1 MIDFFVNS
9 FLPVAIL
16 IFLGFIA
23 AKKSFFNY
31 SESLAIIKYV
41 GLIAVPAI
49 TLKMTLSIN
58 FSIINWLLISN
69 YVISEIIIYLMATL
83 LCRYLFKL
91 NWSESVIIGMAS
103 SFANHLLFVYPM
115 ALNEYEADLINPIIA
130 IIGFDVIFL
139 VINLIILDCLKF
151 QKLNLK
157 IIFLKQF
164 SNIPLLAF
172 IIGLLI
178 IIFEIK
184 LPITI
189 SRSVDFISES
199 AAPCALFA
207 AGIIL
212 SQRLEKT
219 QIKISYLIVTFKV
232 ILHPILAI
240 ILIWNLN
247 KIDFSVSE
255 TTIMVASA
263 PVGLMALIFS
273 TQYGVNPN
281 PITKALLITTILSIV
296 IIPLAG
302 TLS

>member
-1 MIDFFVNS
+1 MIDFFLNS

-23 AKKSFFNY
+23 AKKSLFNY

-41 GLIAVPAI
+41 GVIAVPAI

-58 FSIINWLLISN
+58 LSIINWLLISN
-69 YVISEIIIYLMATL
+69 YVVSEIIIYLTAML
-83 LCRYLFKL
+83 LCRFLFKL

-151 QKLNLK
+151 QKLSLK

-178 IIFEIK
+178 ILFEIK

-189 SRSVDFISES
+189 SRSVEFISES

-219 QIKISYLIVTFKV
+219 QIKISYLIVIFKV

-281 PITKALLITTILSIV
+281 PITRALLITTILSIV

>member
-23 AKKSFFNY
+23 AKKSLFNY

-41 GLIAVPAI
+41 GVIAVPAI

-69 YVISEIIIYLMATL
+69 YVVSEIIIYLTAML
-83 LCRYLFKL
+83 LCRFLFKL

-240 ILIWNLN
+240 ILIWNHN

-281 PITKALLITTILSIV
+281 PITRALLITTILSIV